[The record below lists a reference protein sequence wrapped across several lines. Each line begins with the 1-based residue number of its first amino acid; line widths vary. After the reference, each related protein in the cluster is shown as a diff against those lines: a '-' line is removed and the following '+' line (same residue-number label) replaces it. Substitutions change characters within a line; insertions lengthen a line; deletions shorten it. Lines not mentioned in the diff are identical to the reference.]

1 MNSPNVTTGTQSP
14 QEHDPRRAPGA
25 PQQNDNDRKD
35 AEPREGKA
43 HEGGK
48 PQQK

>member
-1 MNSPNVTTGTQSP
+1 MNSPSVTTGTQSP
-14 QEHDPRRAPGA
+14 QEHDSKRAPGA

-35 AEPREGKA
+35 AQPREGKA
-43 HEGGK
+43 DEGDK